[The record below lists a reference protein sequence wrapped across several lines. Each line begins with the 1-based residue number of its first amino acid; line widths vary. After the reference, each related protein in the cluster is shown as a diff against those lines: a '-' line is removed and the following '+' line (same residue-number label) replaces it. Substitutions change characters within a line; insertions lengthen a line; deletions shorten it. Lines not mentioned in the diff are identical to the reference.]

1 MMALAGYSAG
11 AVLAARGRRVV
22 PRPADL
28 ALAFACAVAAAV
40 CVPELGWMGGFGAAL
55 IGGMGI
61 GAAAGSVAPEMAM
74 EAADAEAEPVGRWRR
89 FSRRMGNFQAR
100 LVLGAVYFLL
110 VTPFALAHRLGADP
124 LAAPA
129 GEGTRWRPR
138 PPRPQGIDAAR
149 GQG

>member
-22 PRPADL
+22 PRLADL
-28 ALAFACAVAAAV
+28 ALGFGGAVAAAV
-40 CVPELGWMGGFGAAL
+40 YAPVLGWMGGFAAAL
-55 IGGMGI
+55 LAGMAI

-74 EAADAEAEPVGRWRR
+74 DAADAEAEPAGRWRR

-100 LVLGAVYFLL
+100 LLLGAVYFLL

-129 GEGTRWRPR
+129 GEGSRWRPR